1 MLVVVPFHF
10 NWKILWSNSLTI
22 SIIVLEDFQPWKN
35 YSYSTKMVMFP
46 IFSLDKGTM
55 LPWKCNHVPNEC
67 LSSLWEHVC
76 ISNTFLGECT
86 IIFPRNTCLKGSS
99 TQPSLEDMVVF
110 PKEIVFPKCVE
121 LFLGLMFSKVMFLKK
136 CFPIG
141 QMCWTTLRGYVFWVN
156 GCKQNTMSQQNYFKQ
171 GLHVFLPKN

>member
-1 MLVVVPFHF
+1 MLVVGPSHF
-10 NWKILWSNSLTI
+10 DWEILWSNSLTI
-22 SIIVLEDFQPWKN
+22 SIFVLENFQPRKN

-46 IFSLDKGTM
+46 IFSLDKRTM
-55 LPWKCNHVPNEC
+55 LLWKCNHVPNQC

-76 ISNTFLGECT
+76 ISNKFFGECS

-110 PKEIVFPKCVE
+110 PKKIVSPKRVE
-121 LFLGLMFSKVMFLKK
+121 LFLRFMFSKVMFLRK

-141 QMCWTTLRGYVFWVN
+141 QMCWTTLRGFFFWVN
-156 GCKQNTMSQQNYFKQ
+156 GCKQNTMSQQRYFK
-171 GLHVFLPKN
+171 